1 MKRFKMSYSNG
12 MLSESTSFAR
22 GKDGKDGLPGV
33 GFKLTPS
40 GDFDL
45 QRKRLTNVAEG
56 TGDSDAVT
64 KHQVDTLKIQLKADS
79 LQIDGSSH
87 MTGDLDLR
95 GQKLIN
101 PGEIEMNRKLITN
114 LNTDENNDLSAVNMI
129 TLKKFHPDVPAHTH
143 EVTKD
148 IDLKELFNVIQSKQR
163 SLNELKTHYDSL
175 VSFEEVNENFLSRQ
189 EEFPMQTQLNMNHN
203 SITNLKDP
211 EFGGEAATKKY
222 VDDIETKLLSDVA
235 LELIKKIDIG
245 EIDMKG
251 ERIINLG
258 NPLYSSDAINTSY
271 LHSFMSAYLN
281 TDGGTMEGQID
292 MNNNKIINLP
302 EPTSAKDAAT
312 KDFVEKSH
320 VSQSGL
326 QKNVFLYQ
334 MTDVNESSSESNITV
349 TGIKDF
355 ANTPHTLFKKAYHF
369 TIGKNAQNEY
379 NARIGFNFNPVPT
392 GAYTYVVEY
401 FPPFMIDVSV
411 DCRSTPLNVNKQIF
425 KKFPTYVKN
434 IVQIHKWQMATPDY
448 LMIDLK
454 SKGGEAT
461 PTRGDGRL
469 IVYGITGTHNDVSS
483 SVLDT
488 PYVVENG
495 KMVMET
501 DLNLNGKRLLNYN
514 PPKSKAV
521 IFGNYDL
528 NRSTAVFPKG
538 PFVINDAQ
546 HNVFG
551 FDFTIKK
558 ITLTIF
564 SETMGSNPANARLRL
579 YIAPGK
585 ELNASGVYNGSTVSY
600 SLDFAVG
607 ANEALRVDLANR
619 SGIIKANAAILIE
632 I

>member
-1 MKRFKMSYSNG
+1 MKRSKMGLFNNVGRYSDVHEYIKNFNQQTQSG
-12 MLSESTSFAR
+12 LKLDVNNNYDIE
-22 GKDGKDGLPGV
+22 GKRLANVGQGV
-33 GFKLTPS
+33 DDDDAVVMQQIASLDTGFETKLT
-40 GDFDL
+40 
-45 QRKRLTNVAEG
+45 
-56 TGDSDAVT
+56 
-64 KHQVDTLKIQLKADS
+64 QLKADS

-95 GQKLIN
+95 GNKLIN

-114 LNTDENNDLSAVNMI
+114 LNTDEDNDLSAVNMI

-189 EEFPMQTQLNMNHN
+189 EEFPMETQLNMNHN

-211 EFGGEAATKKY
+211 EFGGEAATKSYADK
-222 VDDIETKLLSDVA
+222 KLDLA
-235 LELIKKIDIG
+235 
-245 EIDMKG
+245 
-251 ERIINLG
+251 
-258 NPLYSSDAINTSY
+258 
-271 LHSFMSAYLN
+271 
-281 TDGGTMEGQID
+281 GGTMTGELDMGTKKIRNLGSPVSSTDAVSAKFLENFLTNYLHYSGGTMSGQID

-326 QKNVFLYQ
+326 QQNVFLYQ

-355 ANTPHTLFKKAYHF
+355 ENTPHTLFKKAYHF

-379 NARIGFNFNPVPT
+379 NARIGFNFNPVFT

-434 IVQIHKWQMATPDY
+434 IVQIHKWQMVTPDY

-454 SKGGEAT
+454 SKGGAAT

-469 IVYGITGTHNDVSS
+469 IVYGIEGTHNDVSS

-501 DLNLNGKRLLNYN
+501 DLDMNGKRLLNYN
-514 PPKSKAV
+514 PKSKAV
-521 IFGNYDL
+521 IFGNYD
-528 NRSTAVFPKG
+528 RGRTGSTLRAFL
-538 PFVINDAQ
+538 INDS
-546 HNVFG
+546 NYIKFG
-551 FDFTIKK
+551 FDLTIKK
-558 ITLTIF
+558 ITLHITHY
-564 SETMGSNPANARLRL
+564 NAVVNAANTRLRL
-579 YIAPGK
+579 SSSEK
-585 ELNASGVYNGSTVSY
+585 EQTASGVLTSY
-600 SLDFAVG
+600 KTISFSFDFAVDDHSG
-607 ANEALRVDLANR
+607 LSVDFQSP
-619 SGIIKANAAILIE
+619 SGIMQANATILIE

>member
-1 MKRFKMSYSNG
+1 MGLFNNVGRYSDVHEYIKNFQQQTQSGLKLDVNNNYDIEGKRLVNVGQGVNDDDAVVMQQIAS
-12 MLSESTSFAR
+12 LDTSFET
-22 GKDGKDGLPGV
+22 
-33 GFKLTPS
+33 KLT
-40 GDFDL
+40 
-45 QRKRLTNVAEG
+45 
-56 TGDSDAVT
+56 
-64 KHQVDTLKIQLKADS
+64 QLKADS

-95 GQKLIN
+95 GNKLIN

-114 LNTDENNDLSAVNMI
+114 LNTDEDNDLSAVNMI

-148 IDLKELFNVIQSKQR
+148 IDLKQLFNVVKSKQR
-163 SLNELKTHYDSL
+163 SLSELKTHYDSL
-175 VSFEEVNENFLSRQ
+175 VSYEEVNENFLSRQ
-189 EEFPMQTQLNMNHN
+189 EEFPMETQLNMNHN

-326 QKNVFLYQ
+326 PKNVFLYQ

-454 SKGGEAT
+454 SKGGANT

-501 DLNLNGKRLLNYN
+501 DLDMNGKRLLNYN
-514 PPKSKAV
+514 PKSKAV
-521 IFGNYDL
+521 IFGNYDS
-528 NRSTAVFPKG
+528 NRRVAVFPKG
-538 PFVINDAQ
+538 PFIINDAQ
-546 HNVFG
+546 HNIFG

-558 ITLTIF
+558 ITLTIL
-564 SETMGSNPANARLRL
+564 SRTMGSNPANARLHLR
-579 YIAPGK
+579 ASGK
-585 ELNASGVYNGSTVSY
+585 ELNASGVYSGSTVSY

-607 ANEALRVDLANR
+607 ANESLRVDLPNTG
-619 SGIIKANAAILIE
+619 GILQANAAILIE

>member
-1 MKRFKMSYSNG
+1 MGLFNNVGRYSDVHEYIKNFNQQTQ
-12 MLSESTSFAR
+12 S
-22 GKDGKDGLPGV
+22 GL
-33 GFKLTPS
+33 KLDVNNNYDIE
-40 GDFDL
+40 G
-45 QRKRLTNVAEG
+45 KRLANVG
-56 TGDSDAVT
+56 SGVDDDDAVVMHQIASLDTGFET
-64 KHQVDTLKIQLKADS
+64 KLAQLKADS

-148 IDLKELFNVIQSKQR
+148 INLKELFNVVKSKQR
-163 SLNELKTHYDSL
+163 NLSELKTHYDSL
-175 VSFEEVNENFLSRQ
+175 VSYEEVNENFLSRQ

-211 EFGGEAATKKY
+211 EFGGEAATKSYADGKLALTGGRMTGSINMGNNEITNLAAPTGGSNASTKKY
-222 VDDIETKLLSDVA
+222 VDDLDTTLRGQITQEVFAIQGFLD
-235 LELIKKIDIG
+235 KKIDIG
-245 EIDMKG
+245 EIDQKN
-251 ERIINLG
+251 EKIINLG
-258 NPLYSSDAINTSY
+258 
-271 LHSFMSAYLN
+271 
-281 TDGGTMEGQID
+281 
-292 MNNNKIINLP
+292 

-326 QKNVFLYQ
+326 QQNVFLYQ
-334 MTDVNESSSESNITV
+334 MLDDLESSSESNITV

-454 SKGGEAT
+454 SKGGC
-461 PTRGDGRL
+461 
-469 IVYGITGTHNDVSS
+469 
-483 SVLDT
+483 
-488 PYVVENG
+488 
-495 KMVMET
+495 
-501 DLNLNGKRLLNYN
+501 
-514 PPKSKAV
+514 
-521 IFGNYDL
+521 
-528 NRSTAVFPKG
+528 
-538 PFVINDAQ
+538 
-546 HNVFG
+546 
-551 FDFTIKK
+551 
-558 ITLTIF
+558 
-564 SETMGSNPANARLRL
+564 
-579 YIAPGK
+579 
-585 ELNASGVYNGSTVSY
+585 SY
-600 SLDFAVG
+600 SNSG
-607 ANEALRVDLANR
+607 RWEVDCVWNNR
-619 SGIIKANAAILIE
+619 NSQRCQLQRFGCSLCGGKWKNGHGN
-632 I
+632 

>member
-1 MKRFKMSYSNG
+1 MGLFNNVGRYSDVHEYIKNFTQQTQ
-12 MLSESTSFAR
+12 S
-22 GKDGKDGLPGV
+22 GL
-33 GFKLTPS
+33 KL
-40 GDFDL
+40 DVNNNYDIEE
-45 QRKRLTNVAEG
+45 KRLANVG
-56 TGDSDAVT
+56 QGVDDDDAVVMQQIASLDTGFET
-64 KHQVDTLKIQLKADS
+64 KLSQLKADS

-114 LNTDENNDLSAVNMI
+114 LGTDEDNDLSAVNMI
-129 TLKKFHPDVPAHTH
+129 TLKKYHPDVPEHTH

-211 EFGGEAATKKY
+211 EFGGEAATKSYADK
-222 VDDIETKLLSDVA
+222 KLDLA
-235 LELIKKIDIG
+235 
-245 EIDMKG
+245 
-251 ERIINLG
+251 
-258 NPLYSSDAINTSY
+258 
-271 LHSFMSAYLN
+271 
-281 TDGGTMEGQID
+281 GGTMTGDLDMGTKKIRNLGAPISSTDAVSADFVQNLLINNYLHYGGGTMSGQID
-292 MNNNKIINLP
+292 MANNKIINLP

-326 QKNVFLYQ
+326 QQNVFLYQ

-401 FPPFMIDVSV
+401 FPPFMIDASV

-434 IVQIHKWQMATPDY
+434 IVQIHKWQMTTPDY

-454 SKGGEAT
+454 SKGGAAT

-501 DLNLNGKRLLNYN
+501 DLDLNGKRLLNLNY
-514 PPKSKAV
+514 PKSKAV
-521 IFGNYDL
+521 ILGNYT
-528 NRSTAVFPKG
+528 RSGGYIINGIKTTA
-538 PFVINDAQ
+538 
-546 HNVFG
+546 HYVFG

-558 ITLTIF
+558 ITFQIISRDGPITPSNTYIHL
-564 SETMGSNPANARLRL
+564 ETSFT
-579 YIAPGK
+579 GK
-585 ELNASGVYNGSTVSY
+585 SQQAFGVYLNRQAISY
-600 SLDFAVG
+600 SFDFAVG
-607 ANEALRVDLANR
+607 AAEELDFTWRTGSITRAN
-619 SGIIKANAAILIE
+619 IAILIE